1 MVPRQASLK
10 VDPEV
15 DELITS
21 SAHFLG
27 LTRKELVADA
37 VYAYIEQRREELGRQ
52 MQETM
57 RRLDGTRRARVA
69 LLTGVQPEQLD
80 ELGGVGE

>member
-1 MVPRQASLK
+1 MAKQQAPLK

-21 SAHFLG
+21 SARFLG
-27 LTRKELVADA
+27 LTKKELVADA
-37 VYAYIEQRREELGRQ
+37 VHAYVEQRRDELRHQ
-52 MQETM
+52 LQEVI
-57 RRLDGTRRARVA
+57 RRLDGTRRARVSV
-69 LLTGVQPEQLD
+69 LTGIPPEQLD

>member
-1 MVPRQASLK
+1 VAKQQAPLK

-15 DELITS
+15 DELITN

-27 LTRKELVADA
+27 LTKKDLVADA
-37 VYAYIEQRREELGRQ
+37 VRAYVEQRREELRLQ
-52 MQETM
+52 MQEIM

-69 LLTGVQPEQLD
+69 LLTGIPPERLD